1 MLTNS
6 CSSLSLTGQTSNTN
20 STQQQQLANQSSNTQ
35 ETCLICGDVASGKHY
50 GLRSCEACKAFFKRT
65 VQGKIEYSCPATRE
79 CEINKRR
86 RKACQACRFQKCLN
100 MGMLKEGVRLDR
112 VRGGRQKYRRGL
124 SPGPVANNTSNNN
137 TGLINPS
144 SADHSSSNIL
154 NSSAALAGA
163 TGLSSSSSS
172 ASSNH
177 QHLTGINA
185 NHEQQTNASSLSANS
200 CNFSG
205 QQLHQ
210 HQHHQQQGSS
220 SLASLCATNLST
232 NETTRIMTALINC
245 EPEELTASS
254 AQFIA
259 NIPSSLTVQMK
270 TLYILSDLFD
280 RELVSLIGWAK
291 QIPGFT
297 ETITLNDQMRLL
309 QSTWAEVIALSI
321 GYRSHI
327 KQVEAFRQQH
337 GIVNNNNSNNY
348 YHFINT
354 TPSPTSSSPA
364 STASGYNQQTCSN
377 NNNSSNINSSYSS
390 LSSSS
395 SSSASNYSYNS
406 ENSEIKLVF
415 AKDLVIDFKHA
426 VACGA
431 EEIFYNCVQLVKRL
445 DILKITAREFIL
457 LKAISLTNADVKLEN
472 SRAIQNLRD
481 LLMETLYEVTLAESA
496 IQQVNSPSNSQTA
509 DFSEVALSTISN
521 ISNTSHVKFE
531 NQELP
536 LNSTNPF
543 TSSLSPKA
551 SSSSVLS
558 TATTLSA
565 SAAKSS
571 STCNSATNNNTSSNS
586 NSNNSNNHHHV
597 SLEVTNNSLLSRRI
611 VVNHR
616 ISQVLLCLP
625 VLRQIDSC
633 IRRFWNDVRKG
644 PNNVP
649 MNKLFEEMLEPCQR
663 IHKSTL

>member
-1 MLTNS
+1 MNCLLGENATTTANNKPPSTTSAPPSQVNQAKNTPTNNS
-6 CSSLSLTGQTSNTN
+6 CTPNSIARLNNNSYNSLNISQNT
-20 STQQQQLANQSSNTQ
+20 QLANHSSNTQ

-124 SPGPVANNTSNNN
+124 SPGLANGSNANSSTVAGLNLFESGSATSNHHHHLSVINSNEGNN
-137 TGLINPS
+137 LTNSCISGQQQT
-144 SADHSSSNIL
+144 SSNIGTPL
-154 NSSAALAGA
+154 G
-163 TGLSSSSSS
+163 
-172 ASSNH
+172 
-177 QHLTGINA
+177 
-185 NHEQQTNASSLSANS
+185 
-200 CNFSG
+200 
-205 QQLHQ
+205 
-210 HQHHQQQGSS
+210 
-220 SLASLCATNLST
+220 ATNLGTS
-232 NETTRIMTALINC
+232 ETTRMMTALISC
-245 EPEELTASS
+245 EPDELTASP

-259 NIPSSLTVQMK
+259 NIPSSLSIQMK

-321 GYRSHI
+321 GYRSHL
-327 KQVEAFRQQH
+327 KRVEAFKLQH
-337 GIVNNNNSNNY
+337 GNASNSINSNNY

-364 STASGYNQQTCSN
+364 STASGYNQNICSN

-390 LSSSS
+390 ISSSS
-395 SSSASNYSYNS
+395 PSSTYSYNL
-406 ENSEIKLVF
+406 ENIEIKLVF

-431 EEIFYNCVQLVKRL
+431 EEIFYNCVQLIKRL
-445 DILKITAREFIL
+445 DCLKITPKEFIL
-457 LKAISLTNADVKLEN
+457 LKAVSLTNADVRLEN
-472 SRAIQNLRD
+472 PKAIHQLRD
-481 LLMETLYEVTLAESA
+481 LLMDTLYEVTLADSS
-496 IQQVNSPSNSQTA
+496 IQASLSSSLNDITDSGINTGSNGIQLKIEA
-509 DFSEVALSTISN
+509 
-521 ISNTSHVKFE
+521 
-531 NQELP
+531 QEL
-536 LNSTNPF
+536 
-543 TSSLSPKA
+543 
-551 SSSSVLS
+551 
-558 TATTLSA
+558 
-565 SAAKSS
+565 
-571 STCNSATNNNTSSNS
+571 SSNS
-586 NSNNSNNHHHV
+586 LHPYASTSSPRPSSSALSSSPSKGSPSCNTNNSNNNSQHQIN
-597 SLEVTNNSLLSRRI
+597 LGLNNNS
-611 VVNHR
+611 VNKR
-616 ISQVLLCLP
+616 VIINNRMNQVLLCLP

-633 IRRFWNDVRKG
+633 IRKFWNDVRKG
-644 PNNVP
+644 ANTVP